1 MANNTKKDIQPKAEE
16 TKVEELKAEE
26 TKVANNKKKDIK
38 PLKTRGGLIV
48 L

>member
-1 MANNTKKDIQPKAEE
+1 MANNTKKDIQAKAEE
-16 TKVEELKAEE
+16 TKVEEPKAEE